1 MELNEKIW
9 IEMKENIYKYDK
21 SWQNQNNNKLWS
33 LVWDNL
39 FYHGIF
45 IMDVS

>member
-1 MELNEKIW
+1 MKLSEKIW

-21 SWQNQNNNKLWS
+21 LWQKQNNRKLWS
-33 LVWDNL
+33 LVCDNL

-45 IMDVS
+45 IMSIS